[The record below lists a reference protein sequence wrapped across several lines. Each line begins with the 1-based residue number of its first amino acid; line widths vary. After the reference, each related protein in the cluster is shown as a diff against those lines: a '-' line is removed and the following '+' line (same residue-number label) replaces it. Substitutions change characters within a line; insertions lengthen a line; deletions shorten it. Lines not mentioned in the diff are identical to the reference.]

1 MRVRDFRGLLPGQWL
16 NDEIINNYI
25 SLISNE
31 LTQRAESEDEKNRVV
46 IVSTFFYTIIEDMLN
61 NSSYSKQKIE
71 RNLKKSMGAL
81 KSGKC
86 ELMLIPINSRS

>member
-61 NSSYSKQKIE
+61 NSSYNKQKIE
-71 RNLKKSMGAL
+71 RNLKKSMSAL